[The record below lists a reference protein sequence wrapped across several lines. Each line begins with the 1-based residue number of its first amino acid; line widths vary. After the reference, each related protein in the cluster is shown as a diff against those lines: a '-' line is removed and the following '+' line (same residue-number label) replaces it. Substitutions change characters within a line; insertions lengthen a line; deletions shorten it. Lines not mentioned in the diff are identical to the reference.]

1 MNTNSIAINTA
12 ALKSIRM
19 GCADKDVRYLL
30 KGVMFSCDGKTLRLT
45 SSNGHILLTH
55 TKTLNEPCESFKIIV
70 PSESID
76 IAIKIAAKAVDL
88 SLDILDGGRYAL
100 AGIPVAPLLGV
111 FPEASKI
118 WPSEDAMDGKPCR
131 VNPEYFSIVGKISK
145 LMGIGVYGAKLWH
158 DSGKLV
164 FESGDVRG
172 LIMGLEKD
180 KNGASSFPSF

>member
-1 MNTNSIAINTA
+1 MTTHSIAINTA

-19 GCADKDVRYLL
+19 GCADKDVRYFL

-45 SSNGHILLTH
+45 ASNGHILLTH
-55 TKTLNEPCESFKIIV
+55 TKALSDPCEPFKIII
-70 PSESID
+70 PSGLID
-76 IAIKIAAKAVDL
+76 IALKVAGKAVDL
-88 SLDILDGGRYAL
+88 SLDILEGERYAL
-100 AGIPVAPLLGV
+100 AAILVEPIKAA
-111 FPEASKI
+111 FPEASKV
-118 WPSEDAMDGKPCR
+118 WPAEDAMDGKPCN

-145 LMGIGVYGAKLWH
+145 LMGVGVYGAKLWH

-180 KNGASSFPSF
+180 KNGASSLPSF

>member
-30 KGVMFSCDGKTLRLT
+30 KGVMFSCDGETLRLT
-45 SSNGHILLTH
+45 ASNGQILLTH
-55 TKTLNEPCESFKIIV
+55 TKALSDPCESFKIII

-76 IAIKIAAKAVDL
+76 IALKVAGKAVEL
-88 SLDILDGGRYAL
+88 CLDILDGGRYSL
-100 AGIPVAPLLGV
+100 AGIPVAPLQGA
-111 FPEASKI
+111 FPDASKV
-118 WPSEDAMDGKPCR
+118 WPKWDEMDGKPCTI
-131 VNPEYFSIVGKISK
+131 NPDYYSIVGKISK
-145 LMGIGVYGAKLWH
+145 IMGVGVYGAKLWH

-164 FESGDVRG
+164 FESGEVRG

-180 KNGASSFPSF
+180 KNGASSLPSF

>member
-1 MNTNSIAINTA
+1 MTNQSIAINTA

-19 GCADKDVRYLL
+19 GCAVKDIRYML

-45 SSNGHILLTH
+45 ASNGHILLTY

-76 IAIKIAAKAVDL
+76 IALKIAGKALDVC
-88 SLDILDGGRYAL
+88 LDILDGGRYSL
-100 AGIPVAPLLGV
+100 VGIPVTPIHGA
-111 FPEASKI
+111 FPDVSKV

-131 VNPEYFSIVGKISK
+131 VNPDYYSIVGKISK
-145 LMGIGVYGAKLWH
+145 LMGVGVYGAKLWH

>member
-1 MNTNSIAINTA
+1 MTNQSIAINTA
-12 ALKSIRM
+12 VLKSIRM
-19 GCADKDVRYLL
+19 GCADKDVRYFL
-30 KGVMFSCDGKTLRLT
+30 KGIMFSCDGKTIRLI

-55 TKTLNEPCESFKIIV
+55 TKALSDPCESFKIII

-76 IAIKIAAKAVDL
+76 IALKVAGKAVDL
-88 SLDILDGGRYAL
+88 SLDILEGERYAL
-100 AGIPVAPLLGV
+100 AGIPVVPLLGA
-111 FPEASKI
+111 FPEASKV
-118 WPSEDAMDGKPCR
+118 WPAEDAMDGKPCN

-145 LMGIGVYGAKLWH
+145 LMGIGVYGARLWH

-172 LIMGLEKD
+172 FIMGLEKD

>member
-1 MNTNSIAINTA
+1 MTNQSIAINTA

-19 GCADKDVRYLL
+19 GCADKDVRYFL
-30 KGVMFSCDGKTLRLT
+30 KGIMFSCDGETLRLT

-55 TKTLNEPCESFKIIV
+55 TKTLSDPCESFKIII

-76 IAIKIAAKAVDL
+76 IALKVAGKAVDL
-88 SLDILDGGRYAL
+88 SLDILEGERYAL
-100 AGIPVAPLLGV
+100 SGIPVEPLKGAY
-111 FPEASKI
+111 PDASKI

-145 LMGIGVYGAKLWH
+145 LMGFGVYGAKLWH

-180 KNGASSFPSF
+180 KNGASSLPSF